1 MKKSISLLAVIF
13 IANILYGQTTEDSV
27 LLRRMANEILSNGN
41 AYENLRF
48 LTKKVGPRLSGSPQ
62 AGSAVLE
69 TARMMRVAGADTV
82 VLQEC
87 MVPHWVRGAKESA
100 KLIFANGKEYP
111 LNVAALGN
119 SVGTPTAGLKAN
131 VIEVRNFAELEKL
144 GTAGNIKGN
153 IVFYNH
159 PMDPTFIK
167 TFMAYGDAVP
177 YRGRGPS
184 MAAKYGAV
192 GVIVRSMAS
201 NKDDHP
207 HTGATV
213 YNDSMPKIPAIAIST
228 NDAEY
233 LSNALRMRMASQVYF
248 KTSCKMLPDEKSYN
262 VIGVLRG
269 SELPDEVLTVG
280 GHLDSWDLAEGAH
293 DDGAGCMQSIE
304 VIRAFKALGIRP
316 RRTIQSVM
324 FMNEENGGRGGEKY
338 AEMAKKDGRKFV
350 FAIESDAGGF
360 VPRSIGLSLNAAQK
374 AKLWSFER
382 LFKPYA
388 IEFSEGGGGADI
400 GPLRSIGTVMSSLN
414 PDSQRY
420 FEVHHAETDVLESVS
435 PRELHLG
442 AFGMAAILYIVS
454 ENGL

>member
-1 MKKSISLLAVIF
+1 MKKILLSAAMVVI
-13 IANILYGQTTEDSV
+13 AGLLYAQTPGDSA
-27 LLRRMANEILSNGN
+27 LLRKMASEILSNGK
-41 AYENLRF
+41 AHDNLRV
-48 LTKKVGPRLSGSPQ
+48 LTKQVGSRLSGS
-62 AGSAVLE
+62 AGAEKAVAE
-69 TARMMRVAGADTV
+69 TARMLKEAGADTV
-82 VLQEC
+82 ILQEC

-100 KLIFANGKEYP
+100 KLILANGKEYP
-111 LNVAALGN
+111 LKVAALGN
-119 SVGTPTAGLKAN
+119 SVGTPASGVTAN
-131 VIEVRNFAELEKL
+131 VIEVRNFAELDKL
-144 GTAGNIKGN
+144 GTAGNIRGN

-167 TFMAYGDAVP
+167 TFMAYGEAGP

-184 MAAKYGAV
+184 LAAKYGAV
-192 GVIVRSMAS
+192 GVIVRSLAS

-213 YNDSMPKIPAIAIST
+213 YIDSLPKIPAIAIST
-228 NDAEY
+228 NDADY
-233 LSNALRMRMASQVYF
+233 LSRALMMKMGSRVYF
-248 KTSCKMLPDEKSYN
+248 KTNCQMLPDVKSYN

-269 SELPDEVLTVG
+269 SDFPDEVLTVG

-293 DDGAGCMQSIE
+293 DDGTGCVQSIE
-304 VIRAFKALGIRP
+304 VIRTFKALGIRP
-316 RRTIQSVM
+316 KRTIQAVM

-338 AEMAKKDGRKFV
+338 AEEAKKDGRKYV

-360 VPRSIGLSLNAAQK
+360 VPRSIGLTLKPENK
-374 AKLWSFER
+374 AKLWGYER

-400 GPLRSIGTVMSSLN
+400 GPLRTSGTVMASMN

-420 FEVHHAETDVLESVS
+420 FDVHHAETDVFEAVS

-442 AFGMAAILYIVS
+442 AFAMAGILYIVS
-454 ENGL
+454 EYGL